1 MRRQGDLMIYA
12 ASYDT
17 TTNVDSWTLTPRQK
31 VAVFCSVAN
40 AERLG
45 ELRCDDR
52 PLLRLNTY

>member
-1 MRRQGDLMIYA
+1 MIYA

-17 TTNVDSWTLTPRQK
+17 TTNVDSWTLTSREK

-40 AERLG
+40 AKKLG
-45 ELRCDDR
+45 ELWCDDR